1 MNEFIEK
8 LNYSCQSV
16 FYRNL
21 DEKLKSKLRLVLK
34 LYIKIGFHII
44 NIYYNL

>member
-34 LYIKIGFHII
+34 LYIKIGSNFI
-44 NIYYNL
+44 

>member
-16 FYRNL
+16 FYL
-21 DEKLKSKLRLVLK
+21 DKKLKSKLRLVLK